1 MGYRVRGD
9 LGGEVPGPGKGQTG
23 QEDTARAPGWR
34 PGGVGRLEEQVGFL
48 EEARGEESPGLRERR
63 GKRKEEPRGKGW
75 VGASVNLRSLCS

>member
-1 MGYRVRGD
+1 MGYRVRSD

-23 QEDTARAPGWR
+23 QEDTARALGWR

-63 GKRKEEPRGKGW
+63 GKRKSQGAKGGWEP
-75 VGASVNLRSLCS
+75 V